1 MSESPDL
8 TNENEKNYFLKQN
21 PVLKA
26 RRGTYTA
33 WKGNKY
39 PEVKLRGF
47 YSDVASQQN
56 VEKTGVNT
64 KLATCFAKNEC
75 KTNFNLKTY

>member
-1 MSESPDL
+1 MSETPDEQN
-8 TNENEKNYFLKQN
+8 NEQNYFLKQN

-26 RRGTYTA
+26 KRGTYTS

-47 YSDVASQQN
+47 YSDVATHQN
-56 VEKTGVNT
+56 VDKTGVS
-64 KLATCFAKNEC
+64 F
-75 KTNFNLKTY
+75 NFTIYV